1 MIYSKTCEHAIRAL
15 VYVATRPHGELCPVE
30 EVVKAEGTPGPFTSK
45 LLGDL
50 VRAGVLTS
58 SRGRGGGYAMAR
70 DPEDVSLFEI
80 VSIVDGSDVVDRCAV
95 GLDLCDEHAPCPLHD
110 RFQPLREAIRVYLES
125 TTLAEMAEGL
135 MRKRALAKALDRK

>member
-15 VYVATRPHGELCPVE
+15 VYVATRPVGELCPVE
-30 EVVKAEGTPGPFTSK
+30 EIVKAEGTPGPFTSK

-70 DPEDVSLFEI
+70 DPEEVTLLEI
-80 VSIVDGSDVVDRCAV
+80 VSVVDGPDVVDRCAV
-95 GLDLCDEHAPCPLHD
+95 GLDPCDEYARCPLHD
-110 RFQPLREAIRVYLES
+110 RFQPLRESIRVYLES
-125 TTLAEMAEGL
+125 TTLAEMAEAL
-135 MRKRALAKALDRK
+135 IRKRALADQLG